1 MDGFEEGRSG
11 SSKEEVSVRDVSE
24 RKELLESE
32 SESPVSDRV
41 KLRVA
46 EEDGAE

>member
-1 MDGFEEGRSG
+1 MWTGLR
-11 SSKEEVSVRDVSE
+11 KEEEEAQRGKVVRDVSE